1 MFSVLILIM
10 VCLVYGMSC
19 FIVQPLVFKN
29 IFIYFQLITTI
40 NIIFL
45 NGFSFTIIGITSAK
59 FKFMISIFYNN
70 SFKEGLVY
78 GEFGAYTVLFSV
90 AYFLVNVLY
99 TFNITH
105 FYS

>member
-1 MFSVLILIM
+1 MF
-10 VCLVYGMSC
+10 
-19 FIVQPLVFKN
+19 FP
-29 IFIYFQLITTI
+29 
-40 NIIFL
+40 
-45 NGFSFTIIGITSAK
+45 FTIIGITSAK

-70 SFKEGLVY
+70 SFEEGLVY